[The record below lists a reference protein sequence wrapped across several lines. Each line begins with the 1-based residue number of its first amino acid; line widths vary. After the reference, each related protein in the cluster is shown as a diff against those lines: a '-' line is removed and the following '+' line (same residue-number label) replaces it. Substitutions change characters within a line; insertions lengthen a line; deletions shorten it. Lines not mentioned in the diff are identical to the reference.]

1 MYICVFCLCGSSDS
15 IKLVCGFFSI
25 TPIEYPF
32 KDAEPF
38 NFLQPNLPVR
48 DNICSNMISVNA
60 LKLEEILIYIDK
72 WCFYNLAF
80 YHLSIY
86 TSFG

>member
-1 MYICVFCLCGSSDS
+1 MYICMFCLCGSSDS

-25 TPIEYPF
+25 TPFDYPF

-38 NFLQPNLPVR
+38 NFLQSNLPVR

-60 LKLEEILIYIDK
+60 LKLEETLIYID
-72 WCFYNLAF
+72 
-80 YHLSIY
+80 
-86 TSFG
+86 